1 MSTSS
6 PLSQIHVEMI
16 REAVSRSKKIR
27 RAASVAS
34 GSGWTLLLFA
44 LPALAFGFFEIA
56 SALVGA
62 MLLVIA
68 WGEFKGAA
76 ALRKLDPR
84 APGRLVVNQFLL
96 GLTLTAYGVWG
107 IVNQILHPSP
117 AAAELIASPEVQQML
132 GPINEY
138 VKFGVIGF
146 YGVFIVLSIIA
157 TLGTAMYYK
166 SRKKF
171 IKNHLT
177 TIPQWIIDV
186 QRAAA

>member
-16 REAVSRSKKIR
+16 REAVSRSRKIR
-27 RAASVAS
+27 RAAAVAS

-44 LPALAFGFFEIA
+44 LPALAFGFVDIA
-56 SALVGA
+56 SAGLGA

-68 WGEFKGAA
+68 WGEFKGAG

-84 APGRLVVNQFLL
+84 APGRLVLNQILL
-96 GLTLTAYGVWG
+96 GLALCGYGVWG
-107 IVNQILHPSP
+107 IVNQFMHPNP

-146 YGVFIVLSIIA
+146 YGLFVALSFLA
-157 TLGTAMYYK
+157 TLGTALYYK
-166 SRKKF
+166 SRAKF